1 MLQELLY
8 NGGHFDAHIT
18 TLFQDIWLLGRAMC
32 LLVPYIELTVS
43 HSSVLIILAI
53 TIER

>member
-1 MLQELLY
+1 MHSLVLIIL
-8 NGGHFDAHIT
+8 AIT
-18 TLFQDIWLLGRAMC
+18 IESLGMS
-32 LLVPYIELTVS
+32 LLVPYIDLTVS